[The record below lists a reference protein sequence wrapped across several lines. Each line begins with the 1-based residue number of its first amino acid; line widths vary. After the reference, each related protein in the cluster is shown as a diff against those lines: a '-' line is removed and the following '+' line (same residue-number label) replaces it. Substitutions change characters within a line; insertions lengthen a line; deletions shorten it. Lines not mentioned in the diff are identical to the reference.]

1 MGLIGNRFFCF
12 KTTLYILNRV
22 VQGMVVTE
30 IPRVAVSACLLGEQ
44 VRYNGGHCNHRL
56 LQSVSKNIET
66 IPICPE
72 VGIGLGTP
80 RPTIRLVHEDDKIHL
95 IEPKSGADYTDDMM
109 SWSELQSDFL
119 IKQKISGIILK
130 KDSPSC
136 GLERVKVYHNGNPR
150 KEGQGLFAMVFTSMN
165 PQIPAIEEGRL
176 NDAVQME
183 NFFARVGMM
192 HRWWERDQQGWTMAS
207 LQQFHSEHKLL
218 LQSRSPNA
226 PATLGRLISD
236 FSGKHPQQLALEY
249 ITLAQ
254 SHMNTIV
261 KRKHVAGALR
271 RAAGRLPKTI
281 SGRARQRVHTCI
293 DGYVAGTA
301 PRMAPLPV
309 IEQMFEIAELEHLPW
324 KRLFQPFDM
333 NSGVFA
339 KI

>member
-1 MGLIGNRFFCF
+1 MD
-12 KTTLYILNRV
+12 
-22 VQGMVVTE
+22 
-30 IPRVAVSACLLGEQ
+30 
-44 VRYNGGHCNHRL
+44 
-56 LQSVSKNIET
+56 
-66 IPICPE
+66 
-72 VGIGLGTP
+72 
-80 RPTIRLVHEDDKIHL
+80 HEDDKIHL
-95 IEPKSGADYTDDMM
+95 IEPKSGTDYTDDMI

-281 SGRARQRVHTCI
+281 SGRARQRVHTWI

-301 PRMAPLPV
+301 PRMAPLAV